1 MQSLWEAVFGW
12 WAEGEDRIIVLPS
25 FEFGAGEVLCLI
37 AFASSMGNGMTLNT
51 VFWDMR
57 SVKGIASVTKTKTDT
72 AIQEWLFKW

>member
-1 MQSLWEAVFGW
+1 MQSLWEAVLGW
-12 WAEGEDRIIVLPS
+12 WGEGEDGIIVLQ
-25 FEFGAGEVLCLI
+25 FEVGAGEVLCLI

-57 SVKGIASVTKTKTDT
+57 SVSGIASVTKAKTDT